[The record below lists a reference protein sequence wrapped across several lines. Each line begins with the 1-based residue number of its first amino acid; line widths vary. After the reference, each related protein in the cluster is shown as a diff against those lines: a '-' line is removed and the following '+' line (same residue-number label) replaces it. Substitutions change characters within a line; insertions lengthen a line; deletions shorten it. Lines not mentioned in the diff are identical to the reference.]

1 MTIIVKPFKKH
12 KDLKNTL
19 LKLIDKLPKNKGKA
33 ISNTDWILPKDYNR
47 EYLNLFYENINEH
60 MVELRD
66 QFNCDRWEIINGWFQ
81 QYEKGDTHGWHNHA
95 GCQFSNVYYLEL
107 PNKSLATEFY
117 NEEKIKVSEGD
128 ILTFSSHLVHRSA
141 INTTNSRKTI
151 ISFNSSFTH
160 GYKNFQD

>member
-12 KDLKNTL
+12 KDIKNTL

-107 PNKSLATEFY
+107 PSKSLAT
-117 NEEKIKVSEGD
+117 
-128 ILTFSSHLVHRSA
+128 
-141 INTTNSRKTI
+141 
-151 ISFNSSFTH
+151 
-160 GYKNFQD
+160 